1 MNCRTILRCLLP
13 ASICVVTPAFGDSEP
28 KGSRIAAA
36 APGRVEGSSDMIS
49 VGASVTGT
57 VERVEVRQGDRVKA
71 GQPLLRIL
79 CDDQK
84 ARLAQ
89 RVAERQ
95 ATDAY
100 YRKLVNGAR
109 KEEREIAQD
118 ELTLS
123 EARLAEAQARLNRST
138 ALTMTNSV
146 SVSVRDVDDRDT
158 RMARAQREVALS
170 RLGLIHAGTREEE
183 LTEARARDVAAGQ
196 AIDAAKAE
204 LDKCE
209 IKSPVTGIVLR
220 KNVSEGE
227 LVSLFYPK
235 PVMVISETEGYRVR
249 AEVDEND
256 VPNIRIGQS
265 ADVVVFARNQ
275 LHLRGKVTRIAPVMG
290 RRQILTSDP
299 ADKSDRDVIEVFI
312 ALESK
317 PDNIPIGLRVSVLFF
332 E

>member
-1 MNCRTILRCLLP
+1 MNCRALLKCLVP
-13 ASICVVTPAFGDSEP
+13 ASICVITPAFGDSEP
-28 KGSRIAAA
+28 KAPKIAAA
-36 APGRVEGSSDMIS
+36 APGRVEGSSDLIL

-57 VERVEVRQGDRVKA
+57 VERVDVRQGDRVKA
-71 GQPLLRIL
+71 GQTLLRIL

-89 RVAERQ
+89 RIADRQ

-100 YRKLVNGAR
+100 YRKLANGAR

-118 ELTLS
+118 ELALS

-138 ALTMTNSV
+138 ALTQTNSV
-146 SVSVRDVDDRDT
+146 SVSVRDVDDRDA

-170 RLGLIHAGTREEE
+170 RLALIDAGTREEE
-183 LTEARARDVAAGQ
+183 LAEAKARDTAAGR

-204 LDKCE
+204 LDKCDVR
-209 IKSPVTGIVLR
+209 SPVSGIVLR

-235 PVMVISETEGYRVR
+235 PVVVISETEGYRIR
-249 AEVDEND
+249 AEVDETD
-256 VPNIRIGQS
+256 VSSIRIGQA
-265 ADVVVFARNQ
+265 ADVVVFAKKQ
-275 LHLRGKVTRIAPVMG
+275 LRLLGKVSHIAPVMG

-299 ADKSDRDVIEVFI
+299 ADKSDRDVIEVLI
-312 ALESK
+312 ALENK
-317 PDNIPIGLRVSVLFF
+317 PDNVPIGLRVSVLFF

>member
-1 MNCRTILRCLLP
+1 MNCRTILKCLLP
-13 ASICVVTPAFGDSEP
+13 ASICLMTPAFGDGEP
-28 KGSRIAAA
+28 KGSKIAAA

-49 VGASVTGT
+49 VGASITGT

-71 GQPLLRIL
+71 GQPLVRIL

-89 RVAERQ
+89 RIADRQ

-109 KEEREIAQD
+109 TEEREIAQD

-138 ALTMTNSV
+138 ALTQTNSV
-146 SVSVRDVDDRDT
+146 SVSVRDVDDRDA
-158 RMARAQREVALS
+158 RMARAQHEVALS
-170 RLGLIHAGTREEE
+170 RLALIHAGTREEE
-183 LTEARARDVAAGQ
+183 LAEAKARDVAAGQ
-196 AIDAAKAE
+196 AIDGAKAE

-209 IKSPVTGIVLR
+209 VRSPVTGIVLR

-235 PVMVISETEGYRVR
+235 PVMVISETEGYRIR

-256 VPNIRIGQS
+256 VPNIKIGQS
-265 ADVVVFARNQ
+265 ADVIVFTKNQ
-275 LHLRGKVTRIAPVMG
+275 LRLRGRVSRIAPVMG

-299 ADKSDRDVIEVFI
+299 ADKSDRDVVEVLI
-312 ALESK
+312 ALEDK
-317 PDNIPIGLRVSVLFF
+317 PDHVPIGLRVSVLFF